1 MKPFFIIYV
10 EYKKIID
17 NTFKM
22 TTVDEQIQPLVE
34 GKKKFLTEDLGKMF
48 EMAICLT
55 FGIPYDGKY
64 KYGMEL
70 PEQLKPRLKKLTEL
84 FPMCSHTAKKG
95 ARYDYT
101 SIDGTQH
108 LSAKTNKKGKKIGRV
123 APQVIGQAQPQK
135 FCDILGIEFV
145 SIQALKQYIQANTSV
160 ILPILTE
167 HTFDCS
173 NLYFNENNDT
183 IQYILLSTPI
193 EWETYQFKWT
203 NDWTKTGSSTLK
215 IVIDGKDIALVE
227 FQFHSS
233 DRSNMAIR
241 WFYDN
246 FIEIFKKNLTITYL

>member
-1 MKPFFIIYV
+1 
-10 EYKKIID
+10 
-17 NTFKM
+17 M
-22 TTVDEQIQPLVE
+22 TTLEEQMQPVVE
-34 GKKKFLTEDLGKMF
+34 QMQPVVEVKKKLLTEDLGKMF

-55 FGIPYDGKY
+55 FYIPYDGKY

-70 PEQLKPRLKKLTEL
+70 PEQLKLRLAKLTEL

-145 SIQALKQYIQANTSV
+145 SIEALKQHIQANTLA

-173 NLYFNENNDT
+173 NIYFNENNNT
-183 IQYILLSTPI
+183 IQYIVLSTPI
-193 EWETYQFKWT
+193 EWETYQFRWT

-215 IVIDGKDIALVE
+215 IVIDGKETALVE
-227 FQFHSS
+227 FQFHSGG
-233 DRSNMAIR
+233 RSNMAVR

-246 FIEIFKKNLTITYL
+246 FIDVFKKNLTITHL

>member
-1 MKPFFIIYV
+1 
-10 EYKKIID
+10 
-17 NTFKM
+17 M
-22 TTVDEQIQPLVE
+22 TSLEEQIQTVVE
-34 GKKKFLTEDLGKMF
+34 VKKKLLTEDLGKMF

-70 PEQLKPRLKKLTEL
+70 PEQLKLRLAKLTEL

-145 SIQALKQYIQANTSV
+145 SIEALKQYIQAL
-160 ILPILTE
+160 IYILTRTTTQSSILFCR
-167 HTFDCS
+167 HQLSGKHISS
-173 NLYFNENNDT
+173 NGQT
-183 IQYILLSTPI
+183 IGQRLGRP
-193 EWETYQFKWT
+193 
-203 NDWTKTGSSTLK
+203 
-215 IVIDGKDIALVE
+215 
-227 FQFHSS
+227 H
-233 DRSNMAIR
+233 
-241 WFYDN
+241 
-246 FIEIFKKNLTITYL
+246 